1 MNNRRK
7 RIIKLAMIKFGQKN
21 NMMNIWKLYA
31 KMQND
36 PSLMPH
42 LGL

>member
-21 NMMNIWKLYA
+21 A